1 MTFYREAYQVP
12 LAEPIVVALT
22 AAVRDVLG
30 TEPEPGGASG
40 WMDSAVMGAAGIPT
54 VIFGPVGA
62 GAHADVEWV
71 SLASV
76 IGAADVY
83 ARVIEEFCGASRS

>member
-1 MTFYREAYQVP
+1 M
-12 LAEPIVVALT
+12 VAT
-22 AAVRDVLG
+22 GATPGGRKRPVAGRG
-30 TEPEPGGASG
+30 IRPEPEPGGASG

-83 ARVIEEFCGASRS
+83 ARVLEEFCGASRS